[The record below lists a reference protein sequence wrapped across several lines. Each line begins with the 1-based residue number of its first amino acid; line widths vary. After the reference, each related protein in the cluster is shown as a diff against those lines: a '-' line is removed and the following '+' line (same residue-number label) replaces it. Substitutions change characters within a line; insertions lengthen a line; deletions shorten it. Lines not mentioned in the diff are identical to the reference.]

1 MTLHTP
7 TAPLSTDQA
16 DQSACVPAS
25 LGSPVAARQ
34 PALRPRVVTVLGL
47 EHSGTTL
54 LARMLGTHPDAVA
67 IGGLKNFASF
77 VQHRKRCS
85 CGGDPDSC
93 AFWLPVLDHLRKDG
107 LDPADLATALSGR
120 RSAPV
125 PARQAAG
132 QLIAAI
138 VAASGAAMIV
148 DASRDPEWSQLLR
161 PLAGIEMV
169 PVHIFKSPLAQA
181 ASAKRKERSVYGE
194 LAKYISRSRAC
205 RAETRRATAAVTL
218 AHEDL
223 CATPGPL
230 IARIMDR
237 LGLDPDP
244 RQVADWGSRP
254 LHMLG
259 GNRKRRSTSSDIQ
272 SDRGWSGILSPLEIT
287 LVRIAG
293 GAAYAA
299 NQRQSQR

>member
-1 MTLHTP
+1 MTLQTP
-7 TAPLSTDQA
+7 KAPQSTGPA
-16 DQSACVPAS
+16 DQQTGAPAPTS
-25 LGSPVAARQ
+25 Q
-34 PALRPRVVTVLGL
+34 PAPKTRVVTILGL

-54 LARMLGTHPDAVA
+54 LARMLGAHPDAIA

-77 VQHRKRCS
+77 VQHKKLCS

-93 AFWLPVLDHLRKDG
+93 AFWLPVLDHLRKEG
-107 LDPADLATALSGR
+107 LEPADLATALSGR
-120 RSAPV
+120 RTAPA

-138 VAASGAAMIV
+138 AATSGAAAIV
-148 DASRDPEWSQLLR
+148 DASRDPAWTDLLR
-161 PLAGIEMV
+161 PLAGIEVV

-205 RAETRRATAAVTL
+205 RAETRRTAAAVTL
-218 AHEDL
+218 AHEEL
-223 CATPGPL
+223 CAAPAPL
-230 IARIMDR
+230 IARIMEG
-237 LGLDPDP
+237 LGLVPDP

-259 GNRKRRSTSSDIQ
+259 GNRMRSSTSSDIQ
-272 SDRGWSGILSPLEIT
+272 PDRSWSGILSPLEASVI
-287 LVRIAG
+287 RIAG
-293 GAAYAA
+293 AAAYAA
-299 NQRQSQR
+299 NQRQCQR